1 MKLNYI
7 DVDETPV
14 SVTFV
19 AHEIKMICEF
29 FKLNEQC
36 IKDFHC
42 SYALERIANTFHEIN
57 KEIITKQ

>member
-19 AHEIKMICEF
+19 AHEINMICEF

-36 IKDFHC
+36 IKDFH
-42 SYALERIANTFHEIN
+42 SPYALESMSNTFHEIN